1 MQAKE
6 IRPSYE
12 TLPSGEMY
20 SDLLDIEYMQCY
32 DEGLD
37 IEPLKPLMES
47 ISALKRSKERE
58 DLANTV
64 FEMICRLPMREG
76 YPYDEPSDL
85 AGIRALCRPAPELPK
100 AVLNDRLRDQ
110 VHGAWIGRIAG
121 CLLGKPVEGY
131 AAERIENLLRKM
143 NNYPMNR
150 YFMAKD
156 FPSDPTEREACRNDI
171 MTHALADTI
180 PYAIADD
187 DTNYTVLGWKLI
199 EQYGRDFTPENVLA
213 LWVASQPQKAYYTA
227 EYATFNN
234 YVNGYRPPVSALYH
248 NPYRE
253 WIGAQIRGDY
263 FGYINPGDPVTA
275 ADMAW
280 RDASISHVKNGIY
293 GEMFAAAMISAAAV
307 TSDMETIIQTGLSQI
322 PATSRLHEAITDV
335 LNDFHAGMT
344 FEQFSA
350 AFHQKYN
357 SPSGHVR
364 IHTIPN
370 AILVAAALLYGGGDF
385 GRTICMAV
393 QNALDT
399 DCNGATAGSIVGMIC
414 GASAIPEQWTKP
426 LNGQVET
433 QIGGLGVVP
442 ITDMVERT
450 LKHLKCC

>member
-1 MQAKE
+1 MQANK
-6 IRPSYE
+6 ICPSYAS
-12 TLPSGEMY
+12 LPSHDLY
-20 SDLLDIEYMQCY
+20 SGILDVEYLQCH

-47 ISALKRSKERE
+47 ISALKPSKERE
-58 DLANTV
+58 DLAHTV
-64 FEMICRLPMREG
+64 FQMICGLPLRKG
-76 YPYDEPSDL
+76 FPYQEPSDL
-85 AGIRALCRPAPELPK
+85 ASIRALCRPAPELPE

-110 VHGAWIGRIAG
+110 IHGAWAGRIAG
-121 CLLGKPVEGY
+121 CLLGKPVEGF
-131 AAERIENLLRKM
+131 AVERIENLLRKM

-156 FPSDPTEREACRNDI
+156 FPSDPAEREACRSDI

-199 EQYGRDFTPENVLA
+199 EQYGRGFTPENVLE
-213 LWVASQPQKAYYTA
+213 LWVASQPRNAYFTA
-227 EYATFNN
+227 EYVAFNN
-234 YVNGYRPPVSALYH
+234 YIKGFRPPMSAAYQ

-263 FGYINPGDPVTA
+263 FGYINPGDPAAA

-280 RDASISHVKNGIY
+280 RDASISHTKNGIY
-293 GEMFAAAMISAAAV
+293 GEMFVAAMISAAAV

-322 PATSRLHEAITDV
+322 PSTSRLYEAITAV
-335 LNDFHAGMT
+335 LDAFHAGVT

-357 SPSGHVR
+357 SPIGHVR

-370 AILVAAALLYGGGDF
+370 AILVAAALLYGRGDF
-385 GRTICMAV
+385 SRTICMAV

-399 DCNGATAGSIVGMIC
+399 DCNGATAGSIVGMVC
-414 GASAIPEQWTKP
+414 GASAIPAQWTDP
-426 LNGQVET
+426 LNGRVET

-450 LKHLKCC
+450 LKHLKCS

>member
-1 MQAKE
+1 
-6 IRPSYE
+6 
-12 TLPSGEMY
+12 
-20 SDLLDIEYMQCY
+20 
-32 DEGLD
+32 
-37 IEPLKPLMES
+37 
-47 ISALKRSKERE
+47 
-58 DLANTV
+58 
-64 FEMICRLPMREG
+64 
-76 YPYDEPSDL
+76 
-85 AGIRALCRPAPELPK
+85 
-100 AVLNDRLRDQ
+100 
-110 VHGAWIGRIAG
+110 
-121 CLLGKPVEGY
+121 
-131 AAERIENLLRKM
+131 
-143 NNYPMNR
+143 
-150 YFMAKD
+150 
-156 FPSDPTEREACRNDI
+156 
-171 MTHALADTI
+171 
-180 PYAIADD
+180 
-187 DTNYTVLGWKLI
+187 
-199 EQYGRDFTPENVLA
+199 
-213 LWVASQPQKAYYTA
+213 
-227 EYATFNN
+227 
-234 YVNGYRPPVSALYH
+234 
-248 NPYRE
+248 
-253 WIGAQIRGDY
+253 
-263 FGYINPGDPVTA
+263 
-275 ADMAW
+275 MAW

>member
-307 TSDMETIIQTGLSQI
+307 TS
-322 PATSRLHEAITDV
+322 TSSFNFRFCSLADSVYFDIKFLCQLTV
-335 LNDFHAGMT
+335 SKNF
-344 FEQFSA
+344 
-350 AFHQKYN
+350 
-357 SPSGHVR
+357 
-364 IHTIPN
+364 N
-370 AILVAAALLYGGGDF
+370 AISDLGD
-385 GRTICMAV
+385 C
-393 QNALDT
+393 
-399 DCNGATAGSIVGMIC
+399 TAC
-414 GASAIPEQWTKP
+414 K
-426 LNGQVET
+426 
-433 QIGGLGVVP
+433 
-442 ITDMVERT
+442 
-450 LKHLKCC
+450 